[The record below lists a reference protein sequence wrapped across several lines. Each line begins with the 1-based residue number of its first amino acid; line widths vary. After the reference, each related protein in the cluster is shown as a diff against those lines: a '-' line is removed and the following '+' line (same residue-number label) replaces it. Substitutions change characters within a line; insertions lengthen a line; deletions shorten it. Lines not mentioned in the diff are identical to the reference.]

1 MSEPVQPRPASVR
14 GPFASILLE
23 WIPNSFVLAVL
34 LGIAFM
40 GHLTHWKLPKFED
53 VMSGKL
59 FAGHGAH
66 DDEAHAVAPIS
77 TNFVELTEKQAKLRS
92 ELEFAKVE
100 RRPLR
105 ESITANGRIVYDQT
119 RLAQL
124 SPRSSGVVWR
134 VEKRAGQL
142 VNAGDVLAI
151 VDSREVGDAKA
162 EYLSALAEYE
172 HRLSTK
178 SRLESAG
185 EGISQKLLLEA
196 ATELKKGRIR
206 KMNAF
211 QSLVNLGLVRAD
223 ISEDTFTSMN
233 DGDRAVRVKRLGLT
247 PELIQEFGDRPI
259 SGNLIPLVAP
269 FAGVVV
275 GRDIVVGELAT
286 PERAAMT
293 VADITK
299 MWIELGVR
307 REDASVLRLGQE
319 VKFTAVGLPPELPS
333 TLTWISTELDEAT
346 HTLTVRAEIENPM
359 VGDAVKGSQQLQRM
373 LAANTFGRGDICVR
387 RQSDAL
393 MAPSTAL
400 HHDGKQII
408 VFVPGTTPGT
418 FESRPVSVGIS
429 EQGWTEIVS
438 GLNEGDLVVTN
449 GSMVLKAEVAR
460 RRADQ
465 GEDAPQTS
473 ADKRTDKGTQAQPV
487 SEAALKVSTGAVT
500 SL

>member
-1 MSEPVQPRPASVR
+1 MSEQAPPRPAGANGRFGS
-14 GPFASILLE
+14 LLVE
-23 WIPNSFVLAVL
+23 WVPNLLVFAVL

-53 VMSGKL
+53 VISGKM
-59 FAGHGAH
+59 FAGHDAH
-66 DDEAHAVAPIS
+66 EDDAHGVAPIA
-77 TNFVELTEKQAKLRS
+77 TRFVELTEKQAKLRD

-142 VNAGDVLAI
+142 VHAGDVLAI

-172 HRLSTK
+172 YRLSTK
-178 SRLESAG
+178 DRLESAG
-185 EGISQKLLLEA
+185 EGIPQKVLLEA
-196 ATELKKGRIR
+196 ATELKKARIR
-206 KMNAF
+206 KLNAF

-223 ISEDTFTSMN
+223 ISEETFASS
-233 DGDRAVRVKRLGLT
+233 DGDRAGRVKRLGLT

-275 GRDIVVGELAT
+275 GREIVVGELAT
-286 PERAAMT
+286 PERAAMI
-293 VADITK
+293 VADISK

-307 REDASVLRLGQE
+307 REDAAVLRLGQE

-346 HTLTVRAEIENPM
+346 HTLTVRAEIENP
-359 VGDAVKGSQQLQRM
+359 AVAELASGSQQLQRM
-373 LAANTFGRGDICVR
+373 LSANTFGRGDICVR
-387 RQSDAL
+387 QQTDAL

-408 VFVPGTTPGT
+408 VFVPGTNAGT
-418 FESRPVSVGIS
+418 FEPRPVSVGIS
-429 EQGWTEIVS
+429 EQGWTEIVG
-438 GLNEGDLVVTN
+438 GLSEGEVVVTD

-460 RRADQ
+460 RRADR
-465 GEDAPQTS
+465 GDDTPNTS
-473 ADKRTDKGTQAQPV
+473 AESRANKGASGTV
-487 SEAALKVSTGAVT
+487 KEAASQISTAEVT
-500 SL
+500 TL